1 VTPVWATL
9 DCGSLL
15 PPESHGH
22 RNILMRLCF
31 SVSGRQSEKDVISIG
46 KRMGAKEYCHSLAP
60 ILLPISGS
68 SVLNRGQDV

>member
-1 VTPVWATL
+1 L

-46 KRMGAKEYCHSLAP
+46 KRMGAKE
-60 ILLPISGS
+60 
-68 SVLNRGQDV
+68 